1 MQNSSKGLP
10 TPRALYLELCA
21 AGVNMATGEL
31 DSATAERLIRHAGA
45 VHGERLLERV
55 RESRDGLRG
64 IVTSP
69 APNLRAIREEGRSS
83 NAG

>member
-1 MQNSSKGLP
+1 MSS
-10 TPRALYLELCA
+10 RALYLELCA
-21 AGVNMATGEL
+21 AGVDMTTGEL
-31 DSATAERLIRHAGA
+31 DSATAEHLICHAGPSHA
-45 VHGERLLERV
+45 ERLLQRV

-69 APNLRAIREEGRSS
+69 APNLRAIREEGRFS